1 MDKLSEIL
9 GGARQEFYR
18 GAGPHT
24 PPAGFAFYA
33 ITVRVAATNI
43 ASLNEV
49 RKKGDTAVTVTT
61 KTWQGHAYLLDGDY
75 IHFEFPVTSITL
87 TNAGDSIFAYCIPYK

>member
-1 MDKLSEIL
+1 MVQGRNFIV
-9 GGARQEFYR
+9 GQGRT
-18 GAGPHT
+18 P

-87 TNAGDSIFAYCIPYK
+87 TNAADSIFAYCIPYK